1 MKLDFVCIGAQ
12 KAGTTKLHEI
22 LSSDKKNF
30 NFPNPKEAHFFDID
44 ERGFIIIMTTI
55 KKLF

>member
-44 ERGFIIIMTTI
+44 ERF
-55 KKLF
+55 